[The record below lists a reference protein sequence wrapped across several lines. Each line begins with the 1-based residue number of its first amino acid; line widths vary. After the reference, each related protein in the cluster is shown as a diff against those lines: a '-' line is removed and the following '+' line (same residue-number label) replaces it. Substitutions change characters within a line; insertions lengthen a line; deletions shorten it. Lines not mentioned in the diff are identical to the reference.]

1 MTGAANGGGWRILGC
16 ARTMGRMERID
27 SSSPRR
33 LRLRAAAMRLGFAF
47 ALLCAGACQSPSS
60 ELRGL
65 AARPPLDY
73 AVLVTGGAW
82 LQPTEANDRGTFAT
96 DGVGAAAAEQAV
108 GEEPIA
114 VAEVIGAL
122 QEGAVFRR
130 VAGDD
135 DAHRARVRE
144 MLASR
149 RAEPALLDFLQDA
162 RDRGFDML
170 LVVEGLQDNAI
181 DAQGVNGR
189 WPVTMLT
196 WLLLGI
202 GVFIPDHTFES
213 GVTLRV
219 TLRDLETGSVLA
231 DTISSAGPIDLSLM
245 ERGSALG
252 LVSSILV
259 PPFWVPDD
267 DGRVTRAVRDYT
279 QRRLLLSLARE
290 LKSEPI
296 RQRLRAVAVAALS
309 LPREGV
315 VAVDSREA
323 LSAVRIRAH
332 AGLSDEA
339 AAAFEQSLVASMR
352 RQGDRYLYESA
363 LPEGVDPSRMRVQVL
378 VATVAGSVASATF
391 GSGDPP

>member
-1 MTGAANGGGWRILGC
+1 
-16 ARTMGRMERID
+16 
-27 SSSPRR
+27 
-33 LRLRAAAMRLGFAF
+33 MRCSVAVV
-47 ALLCAGACQSPSS
+47 LLCIGACQSPSS

-82 LQPTEANDRGTFAT
+82 LQPTEANGAGTFAT
-96 DGVGAAAAEQAV
+96 DGSADGAAELPSDT
-108 GEEPIA
+108 EPIA

-130 VAGDD
+130 IVGDE

-144 MLASR
+144 LLASR
-149 RAEPALLDFLQDA
+149 RAEPALLDFLQEA

-219 TLRDLETGSVLA
+219 TLRDLETGGVLA

-267 DGRVTRAVRDYT
+267 EGRVTRAVRDYT

-290 LKSEPI
+290 LKSEPF

-332 AGLSDEA
+332 TGVSDEA
-339 AAAFEQSLVASMR
+339 AAEFEQRLVASMR

-363 LPEGVDPSRMRVQVL
+363 LPDGIDPSRMRVQVL

-391 GSGDPP
+391 GSGDLP

>member
-1 MTGAANGGGWRILGC
+1 MKRTVSEGGWRILGR
-16 ARTMGRMERID
+16 ARTMGRMQRIAT
-27 SSSPRR
+27 SSPRR
-33 LRLRAAAMRLGFAF
+33 SRPCGAAMRIVV
-47 ALLCAGACQSPSS
+47 ALLLLCISACQSPSS

-82 LQPTEANDRGTFAT
+82 LQPTEASGAGTFAT
-96 DGVGAAAAEQAV
+96 EDSADGATELPSDT
-108 GEEPIA
+108 EPIA
-114 VAEVIGAL
+114 VTEVISAL

-144 MLASR
+144 LLASR

-219 TLRDLETGSVLA
+219 TLRDLETGGVLA

-332 AGLSDEA
+332 AWLSDEA